1 MMMVIMIMMA
11 NATLNPLDVPGT
23 VVKTLYALPR

>member
-1 MMMVIMIMMA
+1 MMMVIMMMIV
-11 NATLNPLDVPGT
+11 NVPISPFDVPGT

>member
-1 MMMVIMIMMA
+1 MMMMVIMIV
-11 NATLNPLDVPGT
+11 NVPISPFDVPGT